1 MDWNEIYAGF
11 RRFADR
17 AAEKINRTADIASL
31 QMKLSMAQKK
41 LDDAFLALGKVS
53 YVHFTS
59 DKDESQRVASAVA
72 TIEHIKMEIHALEA
86 QIAEAKRKA
95 EEAKAEAAREQATED
110 AADADAAAEESDAA
124 DDPSDAAPSDGV
136 SAHSDADDAVEITVE
151 TDTEA

>member
-1 MDWNEIYAGF
+1 MDWNEIYSGF

-41 LDDAFLALGKVS
+41 LDDAFLALGKIS

-59 DKDESQRVASAVA
+59 ENDESQRVASAVA
-72 TIEHIKMEIHALEA
+72 SIEHIKMEIHALEA
-86 QIAEAKRKA
+86 QIKEAKRQA
-95 EEAKAEAAREQATED
+95 QEAKAEAAD
-110 AADADAAAEESDAA
+110 SKAEEKAQEES
-124 DDPSDAAPSDGV
+124 APSATNEEANEDISSV
-136 SAHSDADDAVEITVE
+136 SDTSDAVEITVE